1 MSAGHKTS
9 VTRGVV
15 SALDDAAARFAIDV
29 ERAALATLGGGC
41 HLPVGVYCE
50 PAKNGWTVIGVVAR
64 PDGSQIL
71 REQMELQSKNGSSAE
86 DAGAQ
91 PGQPIVGARR
101 SGVSRG
107 GRNCPAGRKFCQ
119 MNPLAGRK
127 ILITRAR
134 HQAQSLASALEEKGA
149 TVVAIPAIE
158 IIPPDSYD
166 RVGCGAVECQKISVA
181 GCHQCERRGRIGRA
195 TGRLKL
201 PITALDALKIA
212 AIGPATARA
221 LGEMGLHVDEVP
233 RQAMAESL
241 VESLRDQ
248 VRGKKVLLVRAK
260 VARDVLPEELR
271 NAGATVDV
279 VDAYQTIVP
288 VTSADDVRL
297 LFAAA
302 SRMPDVVTFTSSSTV
317 TNFFRLLHEAN
328 LPAWPTPV
336 AAASIGP
343 ITSQTLRHHG
353 IEPAVEATEYTIPG
367 VVEALCRWSAAHAN
381 R

>member
-1 MSAGHKTS
+1 MK
-9 VTRGVV
+9 
-15 SALDDAAARFAIDV
+15 
-29 ERAALATLGGGC
+29 
-41 HLPVGVYCE
+41 
-50 PAKNGWTVIGVVAR
+50 
-64 PDGSQIL
+64 
-71 REQMELQSKNGSSAE
+71 
-86 DAGAQ
+86 
-91 PGQPIVGARR
+91 
-101 SGVSRG
+101 
-107 GRNCPAGRKFCQ
+107 
-119 MNPLAGRK
+119 PLAGRK
-127 ILITRAR
+127 VLITRAR

-166 RVGCGAVECQKISVA
+166 ALDAALWNAKKYQWLVVTSANGAEVLA
-181 GCHQCERRGRIGRA
+181 ERLA
-195 TGRLKL
+195 VLKL
-201 PITALDALKIA
+201 PVTTLDSLQVA

-221 LGEMGLHVDEVP
+221 LGEMGIHVDEVP
-233 RQAMAESL
+233 KQAIAESL

-248 VRGKKVLLVRAK
+248 VGGKNVLLVRAK
-260 VARDVLPEELR
+260 VARDVLPQELR
-271 NAGATVDV
+271 NAGATMDV

-317 TNFFRLLHEAN
+317 TNFFRLLHQAN
-328 LPAWPTPV
+328 VPSWPTAI

-353 IEPAVEATEYTIPG
+353 VEPAVEATEYTIPG
-367 VVEALCRWSAAHAN
+367 VVDALCRWSTAHAN

>member
-1 MSAGHKTS
+1 M
-9 VTRGVV
+9 R
-15 SALDDAAARFAIDV
+15 
-29 ERAALATLGGGC
+29 
-41 HLPVGVYCE
+41 
-50 PAKNGWTVIGVVAR
+50 
-64 PDGSQIL
+64 
-71 REQMELQSKNGSSAE
+71 
-86 DAGAQ
+86 
-91 PGQPIVGARR
+91 
-101 SGVSRG
+101 
-107 GRNCPAGRKFCQ
+107 
-119 MNPLAGRK
+119 PLAGRK

-134 HQAQSLASALEEKGA
+134 HQAQSLASALEAKGA

-166 RVGCGAVECQKISVA
+166 
-181 GCHQCERRGRIGRA
+181 
-195 TGRLKL
+195 
-201 PITALDALKIA
+201 ALDAALWSARKYQWLVVTSANGAEVLAERLAALNLPIAALDAFKVA

-233 RQAMAESL
+233 KQAIAESL

-248 VRGKKVLLVRAK
+248 VGGKNVLLVRAK

-288 VTSADDVRL
+288 ATSADDVRL
-297 LFAAA
+297 LFAAP
-302 SRMPDVVTFTSSSTV
+302 SRIPDVVTFTSSSTV

-328 LPAWPTPV
+328 VPVWPTGL

-353 IEPAVEATEYTIPG
+353 VEPSVEATEYTIPG
-367 VVEALCRWSAAHAN
+367 VVEALCRWSAANATPAN

>member
-1 MSAGHKTS
+1 M
-9 VTRGVV
+9 R
-15 SALDDAAARFAIDV
+15 
-29 ERAALATLGGGC
+29 
-41 HLPVGVYCE
+41 
-50 PAKNGWTVIGVVAR
+50 
-64 PDGSQIL
+64 
-71 REQMELQSKNGSSAE
+71 
-86 DAGAQ
+86 
-91 PGQPIVGARR
+91 
-101 SGVSRG
+101 
-107 GRNCPAGRKFCQ
+107 
-119 MNPLAGRK
+119 PLAGRR

-149 TVVAIPAIE
+149 NVVAIPAIE

-166 RVGCGAVECQKISVA
+166 
-181 GCHQCERRGRIGRA
+181 
-195 TGRLKL
+195 
-201 PITALDALKIA
+201 ALDAALWSAKKYQWLVVTSANGAEVLAERLAALNLPIAALDVLKIA

-233 RQAMAESL
+233 RQAIAESL

-248 VRGKKVLLVRAK
+248 VSGKNVLLVRAK

-288 VTSADDVRL
+288 ATSADDVRL
-297 LFAAA
+297 LFAAP
-302 SRMPDVVTFTSSSTV
+302 SRIPDVVTFTSSSTV
-317 TNFFRLLHEAN
+317 TNFFRLLREAN
-328 LPAWPTPV
+328 TPAWPTGM

-367 VVEALCRWSAAHAN
+367 VVEALCRWSAEHAN

>member
-1 MSAGHKTS
+1 MK
-9 VTRGVV
+9 
-15 SALDDAAARFAIDV
+15 
-29 ERAALATLGGGC
+29 
-41 HLPVGVYCE
+41 
-50 PAKNGWTVIGVVAR
+50 
-64 PDGSQIL
+64 
-71 REQMELQSKNGSSAE
+71 
-86 DAGAQ
+86 
-91 PGQPIVGARR
+91 
-101 SGVSRG
+101 
-107 GRNCPAGRKFCQ
+107 
-119 MNPLAGRK
+119 PLAGRR

-158 IIPPDSYD
+158 IVPPDSYD
-166 RVGCGAVECQKISVA
+166 
-181 GCHQCERRGRIGRA
+181 
-195 TGRLKL
+195 
-201 PITALDALKIA
+201 ALDAALWNARRYQWLVVTSANGAEVLAERLSVLKLRIAALDVLKIA

-233 RQAMAESL
+233 KQAIAESL

-248 VRGKKVLLVRAK
+248 VSGKNVLLVRAK

-271 NAGATVDV
+271 SAGAIVDV
-279 VDAYQTIVP
+279 VDAYQTVVP
-288 VTSADDVRL
+288 TTSADDLRL
-297 LFAAA
+297 IFAAA

-328 LPAWPTPV
+328 VSAWPTAM

-367 VVEALCRWSAAHAN
+367 VVEALCRWSTARALPAN

>member
-1 MSAGHKTS
+1 MK
-9 VTRGVV
+9 
-15 SALDDAAARFAIDV
+15 
-29 ERAALATLGGGC
+29 
-41 HLPVGVYCE
+41 
-50 PAKNGWTVIGVVAR
+50 
-64 PDGSQIL
+64 
-71 REQMELQSKNGSSAE
+71 
-86 DAGAQ
+86 
-91 PGQPIVGARR
+91 
-101 SGVSRG
+101 
-107 GRNCPAGRKFCQ
+107 
-119 MNPLAGRK
+119 PLAGRR

-158 IIPPDSYD
+158 IVPPDSYD
-166 RVGCGAVECQKISVA
+166 
-181 GCHQCERRGRIGRA
+181 
-195 TGRLKL
+195 
-201 PITALDALKIA
+201 ALDAALWNARRYQWLVVTSANGAEVLAERLSVLKLRIAALDVLKIA

-233 RQAMAESL
+233 KQAIAESL

-248 VRGKKVLLVRAK
+248 VSGKNVLLVRAK

-271 NAGATVDV
+271 SAGAIVDV
-279 VDAYQTIVP
+279 VDAYQTVVP
-288 VTSADDVRL
+288 TTSADDLRL
-297 LFAAA
+297 IFAAA

-328 LPAWPTPV
+328 VSAWPTAM

-353 IEPAVEATEYTIPG
+353 IEPAVEAMEYTIPG
-367 VVEALCRWSAAHAN
+367 VVEALCRWSTAHISPAN

>member
-1 MSAGHKTS
+1 MKPLSG
-9 VTRGVV
+9 
-15 SALDDAAARFAIDV
+15 
-29 ERAALATLGGGC
+29 
-41 HLPVGVYCE
+41 
-50 PAKNGWTVIGVVAR
+50 
-64 PDGSQIL
+64 
-71 REQMELQSKNGSSAE
+71 
-86 DAGAQ
+86 
-91 PGQPIVGARR
+91 RR
-101 SGVSRG
+101 
-107 GRNCPAGRKFCQ
+107 
-119 MNPLAGRK
+119 

-158 IIPPDSYD
+158 ILPPDSYD
-166 RVGCGAVECQKISVA
+166 ALDAALWNAKNYQWLVVTSANGAEVLA
-181 GCHQCERRGRIGRA
+181 ERLA
-195 TGRLKL
+195 ALKL
-201 PITALDALKIA
+201 PTAALDPLKIA

-233 RQAMAESL
+233 KQAIAESL

-248 VRGKKVLLVRAK
+248 VGGKNVLLVRAK

-271 NAGATVDV
+271 NAGAHVDV
-279 VDAYQTIVP
+279 VDAYQTVVP

-297 LFAAA
+297 IFAAP
-302 SRMPDVVTFTSSSTV
+302 SRMPDIVTFTSSSTV

-328 LPAWPTPV
+328 VPAWPASM

-353 IEPAVEATEYTIPG
+353 VEPVVEATEYTIPG
-367 VVEALCRWSAAHAN
+367 VVEALCRWSAAHASPAN